1 MPVISIANPKGGTG
15 KTTTALLLGLELA
28 KSAAVA
34 IIDADPNRIVYN
46 WGRQR
51 EEANKPVPLSI
62 APAPEESELIRTIST
77 LAVEK
82 QFVLIDLE
90 GTASRTV
97 SRAFARSD
105 LVLIPLNPSPIDARQ
120 AAAAVRLVHE
130 ESEVLQRRIPYCLAF
145 VRTNAAIVTR
155 DQAAIAADLEH
166 AHIPILSSTLI
177 ERAAY
182 RAVFRDS
189 ALLEDL
195 DPKTVSGLENAAKNV
210 RTFTADIVT
219 FLRTLQ
225 PPKATS

>member
-15 KTTTALLLGLELA
+15 KTTTALLVALELA
-28 KSAAVA
+28 KSATVA
-34 IIDADPNRIVYN
+34 IVDADPNRIVHK
-46 WGRQR
+46 WGQDRQ
-51 EEANKPVPLSI
+51 EAHKPVPLTI
-62 APAPEESELIRTIST
+62 APAPEESELIRTITT
-77 LAVEK
+77 LAREK

-130 ESEVLQRRIPYCLAF
+130 ESEVLQRTIPYCLAF

-155 DQAAIAADLEH
+155 DQAAILAALDD
-166 AHIPILSSTLI
+166 ADIPILRSALI

-182 RAVFRDS
+182 RAVFRDA
-189 ALLEDL
+189 ALLDEL
-195 DPKTVSGLENAAKNV
+195 APETVSGLEKAIANV
-210 RTFTADIVT
+210 QTFTAELVAH
-219 FLRTLQ
+219 LRSLQ
-225 PPKATS
+225 PRKAAS

>member
-15 KTTTALLLGLELA
+15 KTTTALLVGLELA

-34 IIDADPNRIVYN
+34 IVDADPNRIVYN
-46 WGRQR
+46 WGLQR
-51 EEANKPVPLSI
+51 EDASKPVPLTIS
-62 APAPEESELIRTIST
+62 PAPQESELIRTIT
-77 LAVEK
+77 ALARVK

-105 LVLIPLNPSPIDARQ
+105 LILIPLNPSPIDARQ

-155 DQAAIAADLEH
+155 DQAAIAANLAD
-166 AHIPILSSTLI
+166 ADIPILGSALI

-182 RAVFRDS
+182 RAVFRDA
-189 ALLEDL
+189 ALLEEL
-195 DPKTVSGLENAAKNV
+195 DPKSVSGLQNAEANV
-210 RTFTADIVT
+210 RSFTSEIVSL
-219 FLRTLQ
+219 LRALQ
-225 PPKATS
+225 PQKATP

>member
-28 KSAAVA
+28 KSATVA
-34 IIDADPNRIVYN
+34 IIDADPNRIVHQ
-46 WGRQR
+46 WGRSR
-51 EEANKPVPLSI
+51 EQANKPVPLTI
-62 APAPEESELIRTIST
+62 APAPEESQLIQTITS
-77 LAVEK
+77 LALEK

-130 ESEVLQRRIPYCLAF
+130 ESEVLQRTIAYCLAF
-145 VRTNAAIVTR
+145 CRTNAAIVTR
-155 DQAAIAADLEH
+155 DQRAIAASLD
-166 AHIPILSSTLI
+166 ATDIPVLKSALT

-182 RAVFRDS
+182 RAIFRDA
-189 ALLEDL
+189 ALLEEL
-195 DPKTVSGLENAAKNV
+195 DPKAVSGLDNATANV
-210 RTFTADIVT
+210 RAFTADIVT
-219 FLRTLQ
+219 LLRTLQ
-225 PPKATS
+225 PAKAAS